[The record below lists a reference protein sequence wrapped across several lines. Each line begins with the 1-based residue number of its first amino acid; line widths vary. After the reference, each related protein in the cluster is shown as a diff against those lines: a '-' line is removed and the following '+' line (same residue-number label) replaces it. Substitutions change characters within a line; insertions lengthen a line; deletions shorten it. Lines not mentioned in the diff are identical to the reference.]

1 MNALPLNAGVCT
13 ERNDAATK
21 LPSRAH
27 RLRGNYGGRRVPVLN
42 RRCEPARVRRVGV
55 LTLNTDLACCWR
67 GRFAFTFLA
76 ARSEVVV
83 RNDKRKRITVTM

>member
-55 LTLNTDLACCWR
+55 LALNTDFVLLAKTYR
-67 GRFAFTFLA
+67 LR
-76 ARSEVVV
+76 
-83 RNDKRKRITVTM
+83 RIVSM

>member
-21 LPSRAH
+21 LPSRIGYAVTMAVVVSLCLTAGASRH
-27 RLRGNYGGRRVPVLN
+27 L
-42 RRCEPARVRRVGV
+42 RRVGV

-83 RNDKRKRITVTM
+83 ETTNGNVSP